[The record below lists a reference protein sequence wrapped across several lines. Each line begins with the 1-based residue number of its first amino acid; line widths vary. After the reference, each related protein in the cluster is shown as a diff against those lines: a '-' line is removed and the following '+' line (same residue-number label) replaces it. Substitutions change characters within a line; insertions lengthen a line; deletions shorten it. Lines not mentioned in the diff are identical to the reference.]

1 MPTPFKICVS
11 ITIEGNEIWL
21 GKALDRALRMQHK
34 PTVTTHWNQVI
45 NKGAFSWNEK
55 FMIMIIRVVIYKIVL
70 CITGNIFLM
79 KYFVYKVTWQLSN
92 PFSLFIFII
101 KIHEP
106 GIPEWYSNC
115 LCISKVFVFGSYN
128 CFLMNNIELQKVLS
142 IWKINIFMSP

>member
-79 KYFVYKVTWQLSN
+79 KCFVYKVTWQLSN
-92 PFSLFIFII
+92 PVSLFIFII

-106 GIPEWYSNC
+106 GIPVLHSYC
-115 LCISKVFVFGSYN
+115 TCINKVFVLRSDYWFW
-128 CFLMNNIELQKVLS
+128 MNYIELQQVLS